1 MLTTSIIL
9 SASRADGSFDDAL
22 RAIVTQEAPAAE
34 CLIVARDTPSNR
46 TLGEHVSA
54 PARVLFYDTP
64 QTETDALNSAFAQT
78 RGAIMAWLGDGDML
92 CPWAL
97 SVAATIFAR
106 RADVEWLTSV
116 VPIQWSASRFLVPD
130 KLADG
135 FSRDTF
141 FQGRNLKTSPYFHH
155 PLARVG
161 TFWRRELWERSG
173 GFVRAP
179 LHAAGDFEL
188 WTRFWNSA
196 ALVSV
201 RMPLGG
207 RLAECADDAPTYWR
221 AAEQFLHAH
230 AQHTAS
236 FRGKLQRR
244 LMRRIPRLKARWG
257 SPALFVSFAAQ
268 GKQCVMQSQRL
279 A

>member
-9 SASRADGSFDDAL
+9 STDSMRGTFDEVL
-22 RAIVTQEAPAAE
+22 RAVVTQETPAAE
-34 CLIVARDTPSNR
+34 CLIVARDTPQNR
-46 TLGEHVSA
+46 ALGERVSA
-54 PARVLFYDTP
+54 PARVLFYDAP

-78 RGAIMAWLGDGDML
+78 RGDLMAWLDDGDVL

-97 SVAATIFAR
+97 SVVTTIFAR

-116 VPIQWSASRFLVPD
+116 APMQWSASRFFIPE
-130 KLADG
+130 KLGDG

-155 PLARVG
+155 PIPRVG
-161 TFWRRELWERSG
+161 TFWRRALWERSG

-179 LHAAGDFEL
+179 LHGAGDFEL

-207 RLAECADDAPTYWR
+207 RLAERADDARTYWR
-221 AAEQFLHAH
+221 AAENYLNAH
-230 AQHTAS
+230 APHNAS
-236 FRGKLQRR
+236 LRRTLQRQ
-244 LMRRIPRLKARWG
+244 LMRHIPRLKARWG
-257 SPALFVSFAAQ
+257 SPALDVAFTMQ
-268 GKQCVMQSQRL
+268 GKQCVVQSYL
-279 A
+279 IA